1 MRDSK
6 TARVSIG
13 IGESGLTEVELAV
26 DLLTV
31 DDVELVRHASVH
43 VAELK
48 VEPLVVVVR
57 VHIAVYYQ
65 VILVLTH
72 LDRFSTLT
80 LLLLV
85 LLLMLL
91 LLLLLPVGVDVAL
104 CYQVILILTHL
115 HKCHC

>member
-72 LDRFSTLT
+72 LHRFST
-80 LLLLV
+80 V
-85 LLLMLL
+85 LLLL

-104 CYQVILILTHL
+104 CYQVILILMHL
-115 HKCHC
+115 HKRHC

>member
-1 MRDSK
+1 
-6 TARVSIG
+6 VSIG

-57 VHIAVYYQ
+57 IHIAVYYQ

-72 LDRFSTLT
+72 LDRFSTHNAAT
-80 LLLLV
+80 GPAATATAAAAV
-85 LLLMLL
+85 TT
-91 LLLLLPVGVDVAL
+91 GW
-104 CYQVILILTHL
+104 C
-115 HKCHC
+115 